1 MQLEVLFEGAE
12 EWRDVG
18 LRWDLHFFFKVGAI
32 TAYLYADGNDPAG
45 KGN

>member
-32 TAYLYADGNDPAG
+32 AAYLYADGNDPAG